1 MPASKSPG
9 RLYVGLAAPGK
20 GPKLLFLRA
29 LTTLLAAGAKEM
41 PLGDAADP
49 YLTALCYF
57 NALRE
62 LGGARRIVEDEVRAK
77 LADYGTRRRRLNPTD
92 QPFENRI
99 LRDVLEL
106 TSREST
112 DKVAAARDALAR
124 SAFTPNGVDVALA
137 TNMIS
142 VGLDIGRLGL
152 MVVQGQP
159 KAAAEYIQATS
170 RVGRL
175 TDKPGLVLA
184 LLNVHKARDRLHYE
198 GFRQFHASFYRTVEA
213 TSVTP
218 WAARAIDR
226 ALAPA
231 VVSLARHLEPLLAE
245 ERAAGKIG
253 EHSNLRQA
261 IADEIVRRAQSA
273 NVVGG
278 LAALRQQVEQLID
291 IWVRLAADATENGGR
306 LYYGYPVGEALV
318 RDPLSPLLRANG
330 PDYERFKAA
339 RSMRDVE
346 HVSSVEILDPF
357 GNVLT

>member
-1 MPASKSPG
+1 
-9 RLYVGLAAPGK
+9 V
-20 GPKLLFLRA
+20 
-29 LTTLLAAGAKEM
+29 
-41 PLGDAADP
+41 
-49 YLTALCYF
+49 
-57 NALRE
+57 
-62 LGGARRIVEDEVRAK
+62 
-77 LADYGTRRRRLNPTD
+77 
-92 QPFENRI
+92 
-99 LRDVLEL
+99 
-106 TSREST
+106 
-112 DKVAAARDALAR
+112 LAR
-124 SAFTPNGVDVALA
+124 SALAPNGVDVALA

-170 RVGRL
+170 RVGRVAE
-175 TDKPGLVLA
+175 KPGLVLA
-184 LLNVHKARDRLHYE
+184 LLNVHKARDRLHFE

-245 ERAAGKIG
+245 ERAAGKVG
-253 EHSNLRQA
+253 DHSYLRQT
-261 IADEIVRRAQSA
+261 IADEIVRRAQSI

-278 LAALRQQVEQLID
+278 HAALRGQVEDLID
-291 IWVRLAADATENGGR
+291 TWATLAADAIQNGGR
-306 LYYGYPVGEALV
+306 MYYGYPVGEALL
-318 RDPLSPLLRANG
+318 RDPLSPLLRASG
-330 PDYERFKAA
+330 PDYERFKAS

-357 GNVLT
+357 GNALA

>member
-1 MPASKSPG
+1 VKEKPG

-29 LTTLLAAGAKEM
+29 LTTLLAAGAKNV
-41 PLGDAADP
+41 PLGDVADP

-77 LADYGTRRRRLNPTD
+77 LAEYGVRRRRLSPKD
-92 QPFENRI
+92 QPFENWP
-99 LRDVLEL
+99 LREVLEL

-112 DKVAAARDALAR
+112 EKVAAAQVALAR
-124 SAFTPNGVDVALA
+124 SALAPNGVDVALA

-170 RVGRL
+170 RVGRVAE
-175 TDKPGLVLA
+175 KPGLVLA

-231 VVSLARHLEPLLAE
+231 VVSLARHLEPLLAQ
-245 ERAAGKIG
+245 ERAAGNVGDYSYLK
-253 EHSNLRQA
+253 QA
-261 IADEIVRRAQSA
+261 IADEIVRRAQSMS
-273 NVVGG
+273 VVGG
-278 LAALRQQVEQLID
+278 HPALRQQIEHLVET
-291 IWVRLAADATENGGR
+291 WGTLAADARQNGGR
-306 LYYGYPVGEALV
+306 MYYG
-318 RDPLSPLLRANG
+318 R
-330 PDYERFKAA
+330 
-339 RSMRDVE
+339 
-346 HVSSVEILDPF
+346 
-357 GNVLT
+357 